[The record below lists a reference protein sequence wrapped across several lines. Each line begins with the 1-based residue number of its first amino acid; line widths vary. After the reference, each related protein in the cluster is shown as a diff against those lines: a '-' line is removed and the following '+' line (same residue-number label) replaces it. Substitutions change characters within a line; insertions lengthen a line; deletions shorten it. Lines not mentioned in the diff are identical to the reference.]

1 MKNTFNLFI
10 VGKEKI
16 LGLPYVNK
24 INYIP
29 NSDNIEL
36 TSIINISEVYT
47 LSYNGVKVYVD
58 NILEGDNLSNKELFD
73 IIKENY
79 VNGIDLIQI
88 DELDDNSVEVEIITS
103 KYGKEKPENLLI
115 IGGSK

>member
-58 NILEGDNLSNKELFD
+58 IRG
-73 IIKENY
+73 
-79 VNGIDLIQI
+79 
-88 DELDDNSVEVEIITS
+88 
-103 KYGKEKPENLLI
+103 
-115 IGGSK
+115 